1 MEENKSFSMGQSPKA
16 LGKLTKRCE
25 RTRAYAPDGYGRMR
39 MSPDGRF
46 VALNN
51 GILWNLED
59 DAVVFEKEEYWLNG
73 GFTADSRFCLMA
85 RQEPRGMKIYDD
97 ILLIRSETGEIV
109 KTYREKSRCL
119 VLDPKGQFFLTAFEE
134 AGKIRFSQFQI
145 GDGKLMASWSWPLK
159 NQELIPKNLYLAENG
174 QALYAELGSLRF
186 YRDCDPCELLKFR
199 LDSHESLFTGRV
211 ETHVSPQSFT
221 EENIVTEGGPV
232 LDTATGRKLRDL
244 PDGAFGP
251 VALLTDGITAVFG
264 VEFRECEGSGIKCYN
279 IQSGEKIGSE
289 IVWMDPL
296 SPFPVDVFPRE
307 IAVSSDGR
315 RVLYIFQVNGRTKAS
330 CCEIEWL
337 YE

>member
-1 MEENKSFSMGQSPKA
+1 MEENNSFSMGQSPKA

-25 RTRAYAPDGYGRMR
+25 RTRVYAPDGYGRMR

-46 VALNN
+46 AALNN
-51 GILWNLED
+51 GILWNLEE

-85 RQEPRGMKIYDD
+85 RQELRGMKIYDD

-109 KTYREKSRCL
+109 KTYREKTRCL

-134 AGKIRFSQFQI
+134 AGKIRFSQIQI
-145 GDGKLMASWSWPLK
+145 GDGRLTASWSWTLEDP
-159 NQELIPKNLYLAENG
+159 ELIPINLYLAEAG
-174 QALYAELGSLRF
+174 QALYVELSSLRSH
-186 YRDCDPCELLKFR
+186 RDNDRCRLMKFSM
-199 LDSHESLFTGRV
+199 DTHAYLFRENV
-211 ETHVSPQSFT
+211 AVRVSPQSFIG
-221 EENIVTEGGPV
+221 EHIVTEIGQV
-232 LDTATGRKLRDL
+232 LDAATGRELRRL
-244 PDGAFGP
+244 GDGMFKP
-251 VALLTDGITAVFG
+251 VALLPDGITALFG
-264 VEFRECEGSGIKCYN
+264 AEFRECEGSGIKCFN
-279 IQSGEKIGSE
+279 TQSGEERGCE

-307 IAVSSDGR
+307 IAVSSDGQ

-330 CCEIEWL
+330 YCEVDWL